1 MLLYYLRL
9 TWIRPGGY
17 SEWTEPVFY
26 GSKLRPVKQMNAVE
40 RLKVLINSSTPIVVM
55 ETVEEVRAVRMV
67 RLACSE
73 LNLAT
78 FEWTIASG
86 LARSGTMTHDLQF
99 EDALPPGGYTPAHRS
114 DAEQNSKAI

>member
-1 MLLYYLRL
+1 
-9 TWIRPGGY
+9 
-17 SEWTEPVFY
+17 
-26 GSKLRPVKQMNAVE
+26 
-40 RLKVLINSSTPIVVM
+40 
-55 ETVEEVRAVRMV
+55 MV

-114 DAEQNSKAI
+114 DAEQNSKAIYNSQDPAQMLGNLEAGLIGATVIPKDFHCYLEDTVVWRKMLDR